1 MNRISTFLITVF
13 MLVSGCVLSQKKF
26 EGGLTIGT
34 GFTDF
39 RGLDAEWIAQD
50 MSFVLSETMG
60 EEFPIESSP
69 RNFTLNV
76 GGFVTY
82 NFLPWMGLRAG
93 VEYVPNGE
101 KYSGDL
107 YLSTS
112 INMDSEILRYSSTIN
127 LTYVEF
133 PVSLQLS
140 TRSRKKTR
148 DTWFYVNM
156 GVAPAMKISASLD
169 MTLSLVEQGF
179 NNSGITSEVIDSESE
194 SEDLDGIS
202 SSDLGVLVSAGFVF
216 NSIAIDVKLT
226 NGRKSIYENPDEGY
240 VRNNTINIGMWII
253 F

>member
-1 MNRISTFLITVF
+1 
-13 MLVSGCVLSQKKF
+13 
-26 EGGLTIGT
+26 
-34 GFTDF
+34 
-39 RGLDAEWIAQD
+39 
-50 MSFVLSETMG
+50 MG

-82 NFLPWMGLRAG
+82 NLLPWMGLRAG
-93 VEYVPNGE
+93 VEYVPKGE

-194 SEDLDGIS
+194 
-202 SSDLGVLVSAGFVF
+202 
-216 NSIAIDVKLT
+216 
-226 NGRKSIYENPDEGY
+226 
-240 VRNNTINIGMWII
+240 
-253 F
+253 